1 MWARPFFLTFL
12 FYLTSPTTA
21 NVLFL
26 PRGHLYAS
34 YDHWTLHIPIE
45 TRTSWTFVLK
55 LEHHVKLFKSKV
67 SSIFA
72 EHRQQLRSDQAIQ
85 LFAKFNQS
93 VKVID
98 IVIDTWSNAV
108 LVDLSETNVSL
119 PEAVNFIPPLQDKS
133 VHLSNLKK
141 HIQQIRVRNA
151 QHNKTVV
158 IPAISVTTCIVVALV
173 LLTVLYVRCHV
184 FKPIMIRPQKVSAQN
199 PAPDSVIVEET
210 SSVAPNI
217 KPREKLTDPSP
228 SCLQWLKQSPTLASQ
243 NSADV

>member
-1 MWARPFFLTFL
+1 M
-12 FYLTSPTTA
+12 
-21 NVLFL
+21 
-26 PRGHLYAS
+26 
-34 YDHWTLHIPIE
+34 
-45 TRTSWTFVLK
+45 
-55 LEHHVKLFKSKV
+55 KLFKSKV

-98 IVIDTWSNAV
+98 IVIDTWSNV

-133 VHLSNLKK
+133 VHLSNLRK

-228 SCLQWLKQSPTLASQ
+228 SCLQWLKPFPTLASQ
-243 NSADV
+243 KSADV